1 MREVRA
7 PRRRAKSALQRRIV
21 NVFGESRLRQTF
33 GDGAEGRSRAEN
45 ARASAF
51 RAVAFPH
58 RTRRNFAKLLLTR

>member
-1 MREVRA
+1 
-7 PRRRAKSALQRRIV
+7 V
-21 NVFGESRLRQTF
+21 NVFGEIERSTF

-51 RAVAFPH
+51 RAVAFSQ